1 MYLDGTEEPIEIT
14 KTINSLISY
23 ETIEEIKID
32 LPTVSSIEG
41 VRYEEI

>member
-32 LPTVSSIEG
+32 LPIVSSIEG